1 MVEGTFNGIDNVAT
15 DTILQKLVPDAL
27 LGRVFAIR
35 FLTYSAGE
43 VIAYLVGGFIV
54 DAVGPR
60 STYLLAGIAT
70 VVVGFVVLLIMIAGP
85 VSEVEEDG

>member
-1 MVEGTFNGIDNVAT
+1 MSRE
-15 DTILQKLVPDAL
+15 LVPDAL

-43 VIAYLVGGFIV
+43 MMAYLAGGFIV

-70 VVVGFVVLLIMIAGP
+70 VVVGFVVLLFMIAGP
-85 VSEVEEDG
+85 VSEVEENG